1 MMKKEK
7 YILIMLS
14 LFICAYLF
22 SNRMTP
28 RIENIAS
35 KEINQFI
42 QILINHTSFTQKI
55 DTHKLYKKENN
66 SISFQMNY
74 INDIASNYI
83 HNLEETLL
91 KLEEGSYQENNQGC
105 SYIFFP
111 LRKVP
116 NTGISSPSERI
127 KSGREV

>member
-42 QILINHTSFTQKI
+42 QILINHTSFTQKNRY
-55 DTHKLYKKENN
+55 T
-66 SISFQMNY
+66 
-74 INDIASNYI
+74 
-83 HNLEETLL
+83 
-91 KLEEGSYQENNQGC
+91 
-105 SYIFFP
+105 
-111 LRKVP
+111 
-116 NTGISSPSERI
+116 
-127 KSGREV
+127 

>member
-1 MMKKEK
+1 MMKKGK

-66 SISFQMNY
+66 SISFHEK
-74 INDIASNYI
+74 SP
-83 HNLEETLL
+83 
-91 KLEEGSYQENNQGC
+91 
-105 SYIFFP
+105 FP
-111 LRKVP
+111 FRGL
-116 NTGISSPSERI
+116 SFCQ
-127 KSGREV
+127 

>member
-1 MMKKEK
+1 MMKKGK

-66 SISFQMNY
+66 SINKLSM
-74 INDIASNYI
+74 ILPLITSI
-83 HNLEETLL
+83 IL
-91 KLEEGSYQENNQGC
+91 KKL
-105 SYIFFP
+105 F
-111 LRKVP
+111 
-116 NTGISSPSERI
+116 
-127 KSGREV
+127 